1 MKLVINSDSS
11 LGSAIGQLQKL
22 FAEKRYVVATLKT
35 GRDRTLD
42 QNRLW
47 FGMYKRIAQVL
58 DWHVEDARRYCKLHI
73 GVPIMRAASDDF
85 RQQYD
90 GLIRP
95 MEYERKLELMGS
107 NSLLGPEG
115 FPVTRLFDRA
125 QGIEYTEAIAAEFAG
140 KGVFFDDMLD
150 EVAA

>member
-1 MKLVINSDSS
+1 MKILINSTES
-11 LGSAIGQLQKL
+11 LAQGIGRLQQV
-22 FAEKRYVVATLKT
+22 FAEKRYVVVTLKT

-47 FGMYKRIAQVL
+47 FGMYQRIAQVL

-73 GVPIMRAASDDF
+73 GVPIMRAANDEF

-125 QGIEYTEAIAAEFAG
+125 QGVEYTEAIAAEFAG

>member
-1 MKLVINSDSS
+1 MKLLINSAES
-11 LGSAIGQLQKL
+11 LANGIGQLQQA
-22 FAEKRYVVATLKT
+22 FAEKRYVVVTLKT

-58 DWHVEDARRYCKLHI
+58 DWHIEDVRRYCKLHI

-85 RQQYD
+85 RQDYD
-90 GLIRP
+90 QIIKPLQ
-95 MEYERKLELMGS
+95 YERKLELMGS